1 MADFKCTNN
10 ECRNNNVLIHISHA
24 TYRMRG
30 MDLLADERFC
40 TICNMEMQEIKEPY
54 QAGNAANII
63 SFNPVPNR
71 PIY

>member
-1 MADFKCTNN
+1 MAEFICKNL
-10 ECRNNNVLIHISHA
+10 ECGNFNVPIHNGNV
-24 TYRMRG
+24 TYRMHG

>member
-1 MADFKCTNN
+1 MADFKCINN
-10 ECRNNNVLIHISHA
+10 ECRDFNVPIHISNV

-30 MDLLADERFC
+30 MDFLADERFC
-40 TICNMEMQEIKEPY
+40 KLCNMEMQELKEPY
-54 QAGNAANII
+54 KAGNAANII